1 MEQLKKEMESI
12 GHKLQTAEMNKK
24 KMAAARQ
31 FNKAA
36 IHVKEIKQFKEQTGM
51 TEQQLQENNAKL
63 SEKNQ
68 MIDELSLKLPS
79 LTHDIEELN
88 LELKKSKKVFLE
100 IRLTELEEMKEILSN
115 ESQTP
120 DFKKLSV
127 IREEKQS
134 TEQELMRIKA
144 VLQLS
149 EEKEEEKE
157 ETQEQVII
165 DPPE

>member
-1 MEQLKKEMESI
+1 
-12 GHKLQTAEMNKK
+12 
-24 KMAAARQ
+24 
-31 FNKAA
+31 
-36 IHVKEIKQFKEQTGM
+36 
-51 TEQQLQENNAKL
+51 
-63 SEKNQ
+63 

-157 ETQEQVII
+157 ETQE
-165 DPPE
+165 